1 MMKCWRWATASL
13 FHQRIQPCLYIWQ
26 GQCSYLQQLNNLIV
40 TGLNKSD
47 NLFLLRI
54 TSLWEDIHGKMFHA
68 HWFLR
73 GIHTVLG
80 ECSDPLE
87 LVIVDECEDMSL
99 NYVQGKVNV
108 TYKAP
113 SNNWFM
119 EVSLFNS
126 RLMCNL
132 LIYLFD
138 PVFIFFYFRV
148 AWMLTSK

>member
-1 MMKCWRWATASL
+1 M
-13 FHQRIQPCLYIWQ
+13 
-26 GQCSYLQQLNNLIV
+26 
-40 TGLNKSD
+40 
-47 NLFLLRI
+47 
-54 TSLWEDIHGKMFHA
+54 
-68 HWFLR
+68 
-73 GIHTVLG
+73 LG

-126 RLMCNL
+126 GLMRN
-132 LIYLFD
+132 
-138 PVFIFFYFRV
+138 VFIFLF
-148 AWMLTSK
+148 